1 MRACGRRGQ
10 SENPINLGTL
20 RGGAAGGSRAS
31 TDQLPRVLRAGDSF
45 GEVGLLIDI
54 LRTDTVIVD
63 HGEHGEKHAII
74 ISARSASAS
83 HVLVVSAACMSAP
96 APCCP
101 SGFGPVPCCPSGFG
115 PVP

>member
-31 TDQLPRVLRAGDSF
+31 INLGTLRGGAAGGSRASADQLPKVLRAGDSF

-74 ISARSASAS
+74 ISAR
-83 HVLVVSAACMSAP
+83 
-96 APCCP
+96 
-101 SGFGPVPCCPSGFG
+101 
-115 PVP
+115 

>member
-20 RGGAAGGSRAS
+20 RGGATGGSRAS
-31 TDQLPRVLRAGDSF
+31 ADQLPKVLRAGDSF

-74 ISARSASAS
+74 ISAR
-83 HVLVVSAACMSAP
+83 
-96 APCCP
+96 
-101 SGFGPVPCCPSGFG
+101 
-115 PVP
+115 